1 GDVVLYSADGVTY
14 SVDVPEFTNVGQY
27 TVYAKVQRANY
38 NDWTGSAVLKITPA
52 TITAVGTAQ
61 NKTYDGNVTATTGV
75 TFSGV
80 LGEDEITVTVSGQFA
95 DKAAAEGKTVNLTY
109 QLGGAQA
116 GNYVLSA
123 NETATANINKLQLTI
138 SGTTVADKSYNGST
152 AAAITLGDVAGVVEG
167 DDVTVTASGAFPS
180 ADAGTYDVV
189 VSYTISGDDA
199 ANYLAPVAGTI
210 SAKINPVDF
219 TVEFE
224 NAEFVYSASAKSI
237 TVSGTLEGDVVLYS
251 ADGVT
256 YSVDVPEFTNVGQ
269 YTVYAKVQR
278 ANYNDWTGSA
288 VLKITPATITAVGTA
303 QNKTYDGNVSA
314 TTGVTFSGVLGED
327 VITVTVNGQFTDK
340 AAAEGKTV
348 NLTYVLGGAQAGNY
362 VLSANETTT
371 ADINKIQLSISG
383 TSVADKDYD
392 GTTTAGITVGTLS
405 GVLEGESVGV
415 TASGAF
421 PSADVGTYDVT
432 VSYTLTGDAA
442 VNYLAPAAQTFSAS
456 IDELPAPEFSITGK
470 TVVYNASAQSITVGG
485 TLEGDVVLYS
495 TDGQTYSANVPAFIN
510 VGDYTVYA
518 KVQRTGHAEW
528 SGSAVLSTTPAT
540 ITVEGTFVWDKEF
553 DGTTTAQIELGEVTG
568 IVDGDDVTVTASGA
582 LPSSQPGLWDITVT
596 YGLTGADAANYT
608 VSPASEDFQVEISG
622 PEIPSMVV
630 TISGDA
636 VNPYDGQI
644 SLREALTVYYKTDGT
659 MSYDNGTVIYNTGT
673 NTTVTFAAGLTG
685 LNPT

>member
-1 GDVVLYSADGVTY
+1 
-14 SVDVPEFTNVGQY
+14 
-27 TVYAKVQRANY
+27 
-38 NDWTGSAVLKITPA
+38 
-52 TITAVGTAQ
+52 
-61 NKTYDGNVTATTGV
+61 
-75 TFSGV
+75 
-80 LGEDEITVTVSGQFA
+80 
-95 DKAAAEGKTVNLTY
+95 AAEGKTVNLTY
-109 QLGGAQA
+109 VLGGAQA

-138 SGTTVADKSYNGST
+138 SGTSVADKDYNGTT
-152 AAAITLGDVAGVVEG
+152 AAAITLGDVAGVVG
-167 DDVTVTASGAFPS
+167 QDKVTVSASGAFPS
-180 ADAGTYDVV
+180 ADVGTYDVAV
-189 VSYTISGDDA
+189 TYSISGDDA
-199 ANYLAPVAGTI
+199 GNYLAPAADTV
-210 SAKINPVDF
+210 SAKIKPVDF
-219 TVEFE
+219 TVEFKDATVVYTA
-224 NAEFVYSASAKSI
+224 NARSI
-237 TVSGTLEGDVVLYS
+237 EVTGTQSGDTILYS
-251 ADGVT
+251 IDGEN
-256 YSVDVPEFTNVGQ
+256 YSVDVPEYTNVGE
-269 YTVYAKVQR
+269 YRVYAKVQR
-278 ANYNDWTGSA
+278 VNYNDWTGSA

-327 VITVTVNGQFTDK
+327 VITVTVSGEFVD
-340 AAAEGKTV
+340 AAAGEGKTV
-348 NLTYVLGGAQAGNY
+348 NLTYVLGGAQSGNY

-371 ADINKIQLSISG
+371 ANINKIQLSISG

-392 GTTTAGITVGTLS
+392 GTDTASITVGTLS

-442 VNYLAPAAQTFSAS
+442 VNYFAPAAQTFSAS

-485 TLEGDVVLYS
+485 TLEGDAVLYS
-495 TDGQTYSANVPAFIN
+495 TDGTTYGASVPEFTN
-510 VGDYTVYA
+510 VGQYTVYV

-528 SGSAVLSTTPAT
+528 SGSAVLSITPAT
-540 ITVEGTFVWDKEF
+540 ISVDGTFVWDKEF

-568 IVDGDDVTVTASGA
+568 IADGDDVTVTASGV
-582 LPSSQPGLWDITVT
+582 LPSSQPGIWDITVT
-596 YGLTGADAANYT
+596 YGLTGADASNYT

-630 TISGDA
+630 TTSGDTVDA
-636 VNPYDGQI
+636 YDGLI

-659 MSYDNGTVIYNTGT
+659 MSYDNGTIIYNTGT

-685 LNPT
+685 